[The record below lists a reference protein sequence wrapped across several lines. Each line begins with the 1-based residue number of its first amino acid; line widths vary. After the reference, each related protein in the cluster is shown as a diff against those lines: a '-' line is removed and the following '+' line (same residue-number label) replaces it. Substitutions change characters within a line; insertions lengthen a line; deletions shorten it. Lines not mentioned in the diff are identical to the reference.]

1 MATWESILNM
11 AKDAVE
17 TAEKKTGEFIDV
29 TKLKMDINRIEKELA
44 ATYEALG
51 RLVYDAKKGSDDI
64 GDLMDAC
71 VMQIDE
77 LSAELEKL
85 QNKLAESRNVLR
97 CPACGCLNDQDAA
110 FCKCCG
116 EKI

>member
-1 MATWESILNM
+1 MATLESILNM

-17 TAEKKTGEFIDV
+17 TAEKKTGDFIDV
-29 TKLKMDINRIEKELA
+29 TKLKMEINRTEKELA

-51 RLVYDAKKGSDDI
+51 RLVYDAKKGSEDI

-77 LSAELEKL
+77 LTVKSEKL
-85 QNKLAESRNVLR
+85 QNKLAESKFALR
-97 CPACGCLNDQDAA
+97 CPACGCLNDQDAT